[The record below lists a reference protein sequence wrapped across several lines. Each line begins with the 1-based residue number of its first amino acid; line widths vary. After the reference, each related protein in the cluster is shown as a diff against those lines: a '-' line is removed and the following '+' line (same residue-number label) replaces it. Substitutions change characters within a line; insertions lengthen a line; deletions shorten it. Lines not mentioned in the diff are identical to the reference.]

1 MASRA
6 VVNPSIIRQ
15 GERLVAGGQNC
26 RALLGGTSWQL
37 KNKRPRGN
45 GALNPV
51 MVHLKYLVDDTD
63 VSMLFERTS
72 CRRDYPCFFSPGNY
86 STRTGGV
93 WTRRGSNP
101 HLHHDRETCSYLHH
115 GPDFRVYG
123 FGNGISKRN
132 QFKTEPGT
140 QNGTA

>member
-1 MASRA
+1 M
-6 VVNPSIIRQ
+6 P
-15 GERLVAGGQNC
+15 GW
-26 RALLGGTSWQL
+26 TSWQL

-72 CRRDYPCFFSPGNY
+72 CGRDYPCFFSPGNY
-86 STRTGGV
+86 STHTGGI

-101 HLHHDRETCSYLHH
+101 HLHHDRETCSHLHH

-123 FGNGISKRN
+123 LEMGCLREINSKQSRKP
-132 QFKTEPGT
+132 KTELSRVALIAVLDP
-140 QNGTA
+140 ASCCSALPFLLPRS